1 MLAALIDH
9 WRRFVGPETTLRHA
23 AWLCVLA
30 GLALSLLGVYAIDL
44 GSNLTPLRDRPTGL
58 SALALKQL
66 LFLGV
71 GIAAAIVIA
80 IPNHRYI
87 RWIAWPSMALLIV
100 MLVVLLLPFIPAW
113 LVTPRKG
120 VRGWINM
127 GPLDLQPAEIGKV
140 AYVLVMAEYL
150 RYRRSHRALGGLI
163 TPAAITAVPVG
174 LIVLQPDMG
183 GAVLFFPALFAMLL
197 VAGAKYRHLI
207 AAIVIAA
214 AAGPAAYP
222 MLHPYQKQRIQGM
235 FSMIA
240 GDQQGAD
247 DINYQSFTA
256 MTLAGA
262 GGLTGNDDAHSRALI
277 RFNRLPERHNDMIFA
292 VIVNRFGLIGGAA
305 VITLY
310 TLWIAGALAV
320 AAVCKEPFGRLICV
334 GFAAII
340 AGQTLLNIF
349 MNLGLFPIVGV
360 TLPFLSYGGSSMLTV
375 WIMTGLIFGVGM
387 RPAARLAR
395 PSFDFQNDDDPWR
408 PERPD
413 HRLIGYGG

>member
-1 MLAALIDH
+1 MRAFIIDH
-9 WRRFVGPETTLRHA
+9 WRKLVGPDITIRHA
-23 AWLCVLA
+23 GWLCVIA
-30 GLALSLLGVYAIDL
+30 GLGLSLLGVYAIDL
-44 GSNLTPLRDRPTGL
+44 GSNLTPIRERPTGL
-58 SALALKQL
+58 SVLAIKQL
-66 LFLGV
+66 VFLGT
-71 GIAAAIVIA
+71 GLFAAAIIA
-80 IPNHRYI
+80 IPSDKYI
-87 RWIAWPSMALLIV
+87 RKLAWPGMILLIL
-100 MLVVLLLPFIPAW
+100 MLILLLLPFVPAW

-140 AYVLVMAEYL
+140 AYVLVMANYL
-150 RYRRSHRALGGLI
+150 RFRRSHRALGGLI
-163 TPAAITAVPVG
+163 TPAAISAVPIG

-207 AAIVIAA
+207 AAVVIAA
-214 AAGPAAYP
+214 AAGPAVYP

-235 FSMIA
+235 VAMIA
-240 GDQQGAD
+240 GEREGAD

-292 VIVNRFGLIGGAA
+292 VIVNRFGMIGGAA
-305 VITLY
+305 VVALY
-310 TLWIAGALAV
+310 LLWIAGAVTV
-320 AAVCKEPFGRLICV
+320 AAVCKEPFGRLLCV

-340 AGQTLLNIF
+340 AGQTLLNIC

-360 TLPFLSYGGSSMLTV
+360 TLPFVSYGGSSMLTV
-375 WIMTGLIFGVGM
+375 WLMTGLIVGVGM

-395 PSFDFQNDDDPWR
+395 PSFDFKNDDDPWR
-408 PERPD
+408 PQRPD
-413 HRLIGYGG
+413 HRLVGYGG